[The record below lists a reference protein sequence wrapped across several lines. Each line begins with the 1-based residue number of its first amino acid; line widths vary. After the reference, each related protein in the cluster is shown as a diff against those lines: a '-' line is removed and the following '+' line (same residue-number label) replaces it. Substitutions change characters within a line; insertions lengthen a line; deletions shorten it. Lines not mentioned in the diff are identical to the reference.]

1 MNKNIK
7 FLKNLVHRSR
17 VFHKRMEKLRIIK
30 QEQMELEDLREYIF
44 LLQQN
49 KLAKILINHYENEL
63 DFHKEVL
70 LDVINEY
77 TKLDNSL
84 VDEEFLLSQK
94 EKIHKTREERREDA
108 QINELINANLISV
121 QEDPFS
127 DQETVTKLEIE
138 EKEAIKDLARRQA
151 RDHVLLHLTSSQ
163 KEIWKEVNKGKTAT
177 EISKKL
183 GKSLPSISRTINNI
197 KSQIEE
203 KEAEIAG

>member
-1 MNKNIK
+1 
-7 FLKNLVHRSR
+7 
-17 VFHKRMEKLRIIK
+17 MEKLGITK
-30 QEQMELEDLREYIF
+30 PEQMKIDDLRECVF

-49 KLAKILINHYENEL
+49 KLAKILIDHYENEL

-84 VDEEFLLSQK
+84 VDEEFLLTQK
-94 EKIHKTREERREDA
+94 EKIHKSREERREDA
-108 QINELINANLISV
+108 QINELINAKLISV

-138 EKEAIKDLARRQA
+138 EKEAIKELARRQA

-163 KEIWKEVNKGKTAT
+163 KEIWKEVNNGKTAT
-177 EISKKL
+177 EISKKI

-197 KSQIEE
+197 KGQIRD
-203 KEAEIAG
+203 KEIEIYGNNKIENHQ

>member
-1 MNKNIK
+1 
-7 FLKNLVHRSR
+7 
-17 VFHKRMEKLRIIK
+17 MEI
-30 QEQMELEDLREYIF
+30 EDLREYIF

-138 EKEAIKDLARRQA
+138 EQEAIKELAKRQA

-177 EISKKL
+177 EISNKI

-197 KSQIEE
+197 KNKIKE
-203 KEAEIAG
+203 KERNLIK

>member
-1 MNKNIK
+1 MKI
-7 FLKNLVHRSR
+7 
-17 VFHKRMEKLRIIK
+17 
-30 QEQMELEDLREYIF
+30 EDLREYIF

-138 EKEAIKDLARRQA
+138 EQEAIKELAKRQA

-177 EISKKL
+177 EISKKI

-197 KSQIEE
+197 KNKIKE
-203 KEAEIAG
+203 KERNLIK